1 MKTVHLEQ
9 TITKVGNSN
18 GIIIPAVTMRELGI
32 GVNDV
37 VELKITPKKKKPEF
51 DIEQLMANTDFEA
64 QRGDPE
70 QQEWE
75 AMPTVGK
82 EIV

>member
-18 GIIIPAVTMRELGI
+18 GIIIPAITMKELGVEVSDI
-32 GVNDV
+32 
-37 VELKITPKKKKPEF
+37 VELEITPKKKKPEF
-51 DIEQLMANTDFEA
+51 DINQLMANTDFEA
-64 QRGDPE
+64 QRNDPE
-70 QQEWE
+70 LEEWDS
-75 AMPTVGK
+75 MPTVGR

>member
-18 GIIIPAVTMRELGI
+18 GVIIPAMTMRELGI
-32 GVNDV
+32 GVNDI
-37 VELKITPKKKKPEF
+37 VELVITPKKKKLEF
-51 DIEQLMANTDFEA
+51 NIDQLMANTDFEA
-64 QRGDPE
+64 QSNDPE
-70 QQEWE
+70 LEEWKS
-75 AMPTVGK
+75 MPTVGR